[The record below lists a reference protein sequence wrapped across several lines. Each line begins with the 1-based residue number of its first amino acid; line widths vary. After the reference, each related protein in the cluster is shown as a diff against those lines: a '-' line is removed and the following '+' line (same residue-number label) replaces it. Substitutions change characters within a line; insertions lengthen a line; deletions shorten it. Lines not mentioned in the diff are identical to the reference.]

1 MKISMTKY
9 IFALTFTSVISCN
22 NHNVQKNYPFEIPKV
37 VFNDTVSMGKILFVS
52 ENIEPNY
59 AIFCGKYKIGGSVNF
74 DRHKVFYKDSIFTQN
89 RVDLDYF
96 DSFNE
101 FSKFDT
107 DSFKIKADYS
117 QDILFDWFAT
127 EPYNSYYPVFIQNES
142 SKTKILIGK
151 DDRIFAIQEAKDEKG
166 IWRPI
171 ESRGTDFCGVGYW
184 GLKIQAREFGVFLLS
199 KYKGDFVTDIRAR
212 VKVGKNIYT
221 SNSFIGNINRKQFLL
236 KKFDTDT
243 KKNSEND
250 INQFFFGS
258 IPLQLDTIFDGEK

>member
-1 MKISMTKY
+1 MNKY
-9 IFALTFTSVISCN
+9 IFTLILISIISCN
-22 NHNVQKNYPFEIPKV
+22 NDNVLKSYSFEIPKV
-37 VFNDTVSMGKILFVS
+37 VFTDTVKLGKNLFVS
-52 ENIEPNY
+52 ENIESNY
-59 AIFCGKYKIGGSVNF
+59 AIFCGKYRIGESVTF
-74 DRHKVFYKDSIFTQN
+74 ERHKVFHKDSIFIKN
-89 RVDLDYF
+89 RINLDYF

-107 DSFKIKADYS
+107 DSFKVKADYS

-127 EPYNSYYPVFIQNES
+127 EPYNNYYPVFIQNES

-236 KKFDTDT
+236 KSLDAET
-243 KKNSEND
+243 KRNSGND

-258 IPLQLDTIFDGEK
+258 IPLQLDTIFDDKK